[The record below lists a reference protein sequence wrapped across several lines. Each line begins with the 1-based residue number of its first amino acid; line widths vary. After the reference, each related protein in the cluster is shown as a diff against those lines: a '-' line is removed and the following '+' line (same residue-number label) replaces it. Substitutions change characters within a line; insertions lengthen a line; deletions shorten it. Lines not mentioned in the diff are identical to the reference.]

1 MAEFLDTFVVG
12 QCTREVLRLAPFDE
26 VVPNVFVFAVETQ
39 VFLDGALC
47 PYPDSLAAQLGVD
60 APDGAFRFGHGGH
73 HGVGLGCGD
82 VAVLVD
88 GEPVH

>member
-1 MAEFLDTFVVG
+1 ML
-12 QCTREVLRLAPFDE
+12 
-26 VVPNVFVFAVETQ
+26 
-39 VFLDGALC
+39 LDGALC

-73 HGVGLGCGD
+73 HRVGLGCGD

-88 GEPVH
+88 GEPVD